1 MISRIT
7 SKNLVGAF
15 IAFMVLTLSLFVWA
29 PVYARTVGAT
39 LAGTVTDPSRAPI
52 SSVQLT
58 MRNTATGVTAAFYL
72 DPDLLPG
79 SYDVIFSGP
88 GFTTLVESNVVLVV
102 GGQRA
107 LNRSMQVGQVTQ
119 KLEVTATAEAVQLTS
134 STLRDEVNATTMREL
149 PVENRDFTSLA
160 LKPGVAPVR
169 TQPLAFSPSGDRG
182 SLRLWKRDI
191 RCRSQ
196 TRRKCFP
203 INGISVDD
211 YTNNSPGS
219 VLGRAL
225 GVVGFRSFPS

>member
-1 MISRIT
+1 
-7 SKNLVGAF
+7 
-15 IAFMVLTLSLFVWA
+15 
-29 PVYARTVGAT
+29 
-39 LAGTVTDPSRAPI
+39 
-52 SSVQLT
+52 
-58 MRNTATGVTAAFYL
+58 MRNTATSVTAGFYL
-72 DPDLLPG
+72 VPDLLPG

-160 LKPGVAPVR
+160 NLKPGVAPVR

-182 SLRLWKRDI
+182 VRG
-191 RCRSQ
+191 
-196 TRRKCFP
+196 FG
-203 INGISVDD
+203 NAISDAGHRPEGN
-211 YTNNSPGS
+211 T
-219 VLGRAL
+219 
-225 GVVGFRSFPS
+225 FRSTGSASTITQTTLRGVCLAGLWVWWDSGVFHPDRQLLVGVENGKISIGPKFTKVHVRQDRKWQFAFVQITPASRSNQLRVG